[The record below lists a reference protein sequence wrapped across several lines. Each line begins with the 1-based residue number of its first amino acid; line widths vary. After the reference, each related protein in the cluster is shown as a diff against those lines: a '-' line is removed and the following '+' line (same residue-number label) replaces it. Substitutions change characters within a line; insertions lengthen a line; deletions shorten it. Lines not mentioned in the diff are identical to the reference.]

1 MGSRKIEMCQGPIG
15 RNMIRYAI
23 PVFFMGLVQ
32 RGFQMV
38 DSILAGQIGTS
49 GSDAV
54 TAVGAT
60 TALTAMMINFF
71 IGCATGS
78 AVTVSHAVG
87 SGNRTIIRKT
97 VHTAMLL
104 SVVLGAILTVF
115 GFFFSETML
124 AMMSTP
130 EDILG
135 LATTYLRT
143 YFLGMIPYMVYNF
156 GAAILNTIG
165 ENKKPLYFL
174 LISGPVKVLLTVLFV
189 SGLQMDVAG
198 LALATTL
205 SQIVSAVL
213 VTVSLMKR
221 TDACKLQL
229 SELKISPKY
238 LGKILALGIPSG
250 IQSATFSLSN
260 VLIQTSVNSL
270 SHINGFVTGN
280 AAACSIEGVAE
291 VTTATFYQTTMTF
304 TGQNVGAHR
313 YDRVKK
319 VFYWA
324 IGLSCVSVLVLTP
337 TVVLLGRP
345 LLRLYI
351 TDSEEAIRWGM
362 VRICYCFIPVI
373 FQGLMDVLCGA
384 IRGMGTSTAS
394 MVVCLLGI
402 CGVRSLWL
410 ITVFQ
415 IPAYHTPQALFSIY
429 PISWIVTTGA
439 LYVLYRHI
447 YRKQTR
453 QFVPQTA

>member
-1 MGSRKIEMCQGPIG
+1 MS
-15 RNMIRYAI
+15 
-23 PVFFMGLVQ
+23 
-32 RGFQMV
+32 
-38 DSILAGQIGTS
+38 S
-49 GSDAV
+49 
-54 TAVGAT
+54 
-60 TALTAMMINFF
+60 ALT
-71 IGCATGS
+71 
-78 AVTVSHAVG
+78 
-87 SGNRTIIRKT
+87 
-97 VHTAMLL
+97 L
-104 SVVLGAILTVF
+104 
-115 GFFFSETML
+115 
-124 AMMSTP
+124 
-130 EDILG
+130 
-135 LATTYLRT
+135 
-143 YFLGMIPYMVYNF
+143 
-156 GAAILNTIG
+156 
-165 ENKKPLYFL
+165 
-174 LISGPVKVLLTVLFV
+174 LFV

-229 SELKISPKY
+229 SELKISGQH

-250 IQSATFSLSN
+250 IQAATFSLSN

-280 AAACSIEGVAE
+280 AAASSIMGVAD
-291 VTTATFYQTTMTF
+291 VMTATFYQTTMAF
-304 TGQNVGAHR
+304 TGQNVGAQR

-319 VFYWA
+319 VFHWGN
-324 IGLSCVSVLVLTP
+324 ILSCVSVFLLSA
-337 TVVLLGRP
+337 TVVLLGEP

-362 VRICYCFIPVI
+362 VRLYFIFTPLI

-384 IRGMGTSTAS
+384 VRGMGTSTAS
-394 MVVCLLGI
+394 MVICLVGI

-439 LYVLYRHI
+439 LYVLYRYTYKKRTTQVRI
-447 YRKQTR
+447 
-453 QFVPQTA
+453 A

>member
-1 MGSRKIEMCQGPIG
+1 VRERRIEMCRGPIVP
-15 RNMIRYAI
+15 NMIRYVI
-23 PVFFMGLVQ
+23 PVFFVGLVQ

-60 TALTAMMINFF
+60 TALTSLMINFF
-71 IGCATGS
+71 IGCSTGS

-87 SGNRTIIRKT
+87 SGDKTAIQKT

-104 SVVLGAILTVF
+104 SVVLGSVLTVL
-115 GFFFSETML
+115 GLLFSKTVL
-124 AMMSTP
+124 IMMSTP
-130 EDILG
+130 EEIIE
-135 LATTYLRT
+135 LAATYLRT

-165 ENKKPLYFL
+165 ENKKPLYYL

-189 SGLQMDVAG
+189 SGFQMDVAG

-213 VTVSLMKR
+213 VIASLVKR
-221 TDACKLQL
+221 TDSCKLRL
-229 SELKISPKY
+229 SELKFSAKP

-250 IQSATFSLSN
+250 VQSATFSLSN
-260 VLIQTSVNSL
+260 VLIQSSVNSL
-270 SHINGFVTGN
+270 SDLNGFVTGN

-291 VTTATFYQTTMTF
+291 VTTATFYQMALNF

-319 VFYWA
+319 VFTWSL
-324 IGLSCVSVLVLTP
+324 GLSCLAVLILSP

-345 LLRLYI
+345 LLGLYI
-351 TDSEEAIRWGM
+351 KDSEEAIQWGM
-362 VRICYCFIPVI
+362 VRITFIFIPLI
-373 FQGLMDVLCGA
+373 FQALMDTVCGA
-384 IRGMGTSTAS
+384 IRGMGVSTSS
-394 MVVCLLGI
+394 MIICLLGI
-402 CGVRSLWL
+402 CGIRSAWL

-415 IPAYHTPQALFSIY
+415 LPAYRTPQVLYSIY
-429 PISWIVTTGA
+429 PISWILTTGA
-439 LYVLYRHI
+439 LLVLYRHI
-447 YRKQTR
+447 YKKQTR
-453 QFVPQTA
+453 QLMKNA

>member
-1 MGSRKIEMCQGPIG
+1 MEKRRIEMCHGPIG
-15 RNMIRYAI
+15 FNMLRYAI
-23 PVFFMGLVQ
+23 PVFFMGLLQ
-32 RGFQMV
+32 RGFQMI

-49 GSDAV
+49 GSNAV

-60 TALTAMMINFF
+60 TALTALMINFF
-71 IGCATGS
+71 IGCSTGS

-87 SGNRTIIRKT
+87 SGNKIAVQKT

-104 SVVLGAILTVF
+104 SVVIGGILTVF
-115 GFFFSETML
+115 GLLSSRTLLE
-124 AMMSTP
+124 MMSTP
-130 EDILG
+130 EEIIN
-135 LATTYLRT
+135 LAAIYLRT

-156 GAAILNTIG
+156 GAAILNAIG

-174 LISGPVKVLLTVLFV
+174 LISGPVKVLLTVIFV
-189 SGLQMDVAG
+189 SGLRMDVAG

-205 SQIVSAVL
+205 SQIVSAAL

-221 TDACKLQL
+221 TDSCKLQL
-229 SELKISPKY
+229 SELKFSPKP

-250 IQSATFSLSN
+250 VQAATFSLSN
-260 VLIQTSVNSL
+260 VLIQSSVNSL

-291 VTTATFYQTTMTF
+291 VTTATFYQAAMSF
-304 TGQNVGAHR
+304 TGQNAGANR

-319 VFYWA
+319 VFAWA
-324 IGLSCVSVLVLTP
+324 MGLSCAAVLVLSP
-337 TVVLLGRP
+337 MIVLLGRP

-362 VRICYCFIPVI
+362 VRICFMFAPLI
-373 FQGLMDVLCGA
+373 FQALMDVLCGA

-402 CGVRSLWL
+402 CGTRALWQ
-410 ITVFQ
+410 ITVFR
-415 IPAYHTPQALFSIY
+415 IPAYHTPQALYSIY

-439 LYVLYRHI
+439 LLILYRHI
-447 YRKQTR
+447 YKSRTR
-453 QFVPQTA
+453 QNLKIA